1 MVRSHS
7 PARLRQFSIRI
18 VFFIAGF
25 GMAAWAPLVPFAKA
39 RIGMGDGVLGLL
51 LLCLG
56 MGSIL
61 AMPFAGAFAARLGCR
76 RVIIGS
82 AVVLCFTLPLLASV
96 STPALMMAALVLFG
110 ASLGSIDVSMNVMAI
125 IIERDSGRPMMS
137 GFHGLFS
144 LGGIAGAAGVTALLG
159 AGASPV
165 PATLIVVTVIVVALA
180 KAAPH
185 LLPYGR
191 KSDGPSFAFPRGVVL
206 FIGGLCFILFLTEGA
221 VLDWSAVFLT
231 SVGSVDPSCAGLG
244 YAAFA
249 STMTIGRLSGDK
261 IVQRLGN
268 PKMLAFGGMCAAA
281 GFALVTLVP
290 SWPVALLGFA
300 LVGLGCSNVVPVL
313 FTSVGRQTAMPESA
327 AVPAITSLGYAG
339 ILLGPAAIGLVAKA
353 AGLSAAFLILALGLV
368 GVAASG
374 RLLRL

>member
-1 MVRSHS
+1 
-7 PARLRQFSIRI
+7 
-18 VFFIAGF
+18 
-25 GMAAWAPLVPFAKA
+25 
-39 RIGMGDGVLGLL
+39 
-51 LLCLG
+51 
-56 MGSIL
+56 
-61 AMPFAGAFAARLGCR
+61 
-76 RVIIGS
+76 
-82 AVVLCFTLPLLASV
+82 
-96 STPALMMAALVLFG
+96 
-110 ASLGSIDVSMNVMAI
+110 
-125 IIERDSGRPMMS
+125 
-137 GFHGLFS
+137 
-144 LGGIAGAAGVTALLG
+144 
-159 AGASPV
+159 
-165 PATLIVVTVIVVALA
+165 
-180 KAAPH
+180 
-185 LLPYGR
+185 
-191 KSDGPSFAFPRGVVL
+191 
-206 FIGGLCFILFLTEGA
+206 
-221 VLDWSAVFLT
+221 
-231 SVGSVDPSCAGLG
+231 
-244 YAAFA
+244 
-249 STMTIGRLSGDK
+249 MTIGRLSGDK

>member
-1 MVRSHS
+1 MAPVMVRSHS

-125 IIERDSGRPMMS
+125 IIERESGRPMMS

-206 FIGGLCFILFLTEGA
+206 IH
-221 VLDWSAVFLT
+221 
-231 SVGSVDPSCAGLG
+231 
-244 YAAFA
+244 
-249 STMTIGRLSGDK
+249 R
-261 IVQRLGN
+261 R
-268 PKMLAFGGMCAAA
+268 
-281 GFALVTLVP
+281 
-290 SWPVALLGFA
+290 ALLHFVPDGRRRS
-300 LVGLGCSNVVPVL
+300 GLERRLPDVCGQRGPVL
-313 FTSVGRQTAMPESA
+313 RGSGLRRLCLDDDDRAAVGR
-327 AVPAITSLGYAG
+327 
-339 ILLGPAAIGLVAKA
+339 
-353 AGLSAAFLILALGLV
+353 
-368 GVAASG
+368 
-374 RLLRL
+374 